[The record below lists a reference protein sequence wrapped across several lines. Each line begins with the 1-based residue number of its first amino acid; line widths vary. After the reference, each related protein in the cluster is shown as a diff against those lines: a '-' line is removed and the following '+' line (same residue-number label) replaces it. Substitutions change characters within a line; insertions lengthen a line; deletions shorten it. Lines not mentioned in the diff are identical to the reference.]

1 MRSVSLVL
9 SFASDLNVIGVVDDF
24 EALGYLISLRRK
36 QLLIVD
42 ECVQS

>member
-9 SFASDLNVIGVVDDF
+9 SFASDLNVIGIVDDF
-24 EALGYLISLRRK
+24 VALGDLINLGRK
-36 QLLIVD
+36 QLLIFD